1 MKTQQ
6 RNIVTCVL
14 LSLVTCG
21 IYGIYWMI
29 CLAKDVTTVK
39 DKDRNATTNIVL
51 FILLPFLGFFLA
63 ERQFTE
69 DLKAMGIAHEDRSIL
84 YLILG
89 LLGIGVIV
97 DACMMQNDMN
107 NILASNGNNGTNG
120 TNA

>member
-21 IYGIYWMI
+21 IYGIYWLV

-39 DKDRNATTNIVL
+39 DKDRNTTTNIVL

-89 LLGIGVIV
+89 LLGLGIV
-97 DACMMQNDMN
+97 DACLMQNDMN
-107 NILASNGNNGTNG
+107 NVLASNGTNG
-120 TNA
+120 TNGANA